1 LPRRTF
7 WFTPLASDFIH
18 GVEARVTATKTEA
31 AQSIRNLWEKLGT
44 EWNSLKTRSAELM
57 TKDIPSLNKKL
68 WDLGVGAIW
77 K

>member
-1 LPRRTF
+1 MFTANFLFIINQTESDLPR
-7 WFTPLASDFIH
+7 
-18 GVEARVTATKTEA
+18 VN
-31 AQSIRNLWEKLGT
+31 QSSMDQWEKLGT
-44 EWNSLKTRSAELM
+44 EWSSLKSRSAELI